1 MFDSGT
7 IDNVSNIIAY
17 NYYYGLFLTYVFPIL
32 LIILLIFIIG
42 YLSSINKKLLF
53 SSNKEKKEIELLDKN
68 IESNNSTDLKKQ
80 PKTLYE
86 LTLIPA
92 LICLFIFLIMFFIAL
107 FSSL

>member
-1 MFDSGT
+1 MFDYDT
-7 IDNVSNIIAY
+7 VENVSNIITY

-42 YLSSINKKLLF
+42 YLSSINKKLLI
-53 SSNKEKKEIELLDKN
+53 SSNKEKKEIELLDEN
-68 IESNNSTDLKKQ
+68 IENNDFTDSKKQ

-92 LICLFIFLIMFFIAL
+92 LICLSIFLIMFFIVL
-107 FSSL
+107 FSFL